1 VHAVQMELAC
11 RGYLREPG
19 GRVTEAD
26 WPCGYDDAVAAPLRA
41 VLQRVLAACL
51 EFAAESR

>member
-11 RGYLREPG
+11 RGYLREP
-19 GRVTEAD
+19 RDSVTDRD
-26 WPCGYDDAVAAPLRA
+26 WPCAYDDTVAAPLRA

-51 EFAAESR
+51 EFAAA